1 MIRLG
6 SAQMIRQAS
15 VYRPTLLGLA
25 FLSALAA
32 GSAHA
37 QDTVLRLAETV
48 TVMVTP
54 DELAATLRAEA
65 IAPNAQDA
73 QRRVNDMMRD
83 ALEGAKKAAGVTVS
97 TGGYNVWRVGMIPQD
112 RAERWQAGQSINLS
126 GKDAEAMLK
135 LVGDLQQKG
144 FVQSN
149 LGWRLS
155 RETEHAARQNATK
168 QALSGLRGRAD
179 DAAEILGLRF
189 ASFREV
195 RLDSVTPPPVI
206 PRSQTFMARA
216 AMSPGQ
222 PPSAEPEDLPVTAS
236 AEADILLK
244 PR

>member
-1 MIRLG
+1 
-6 SAQMIRQAS
+6 
-15 VYRPTLLGLA
+15 
-25 FLSALAA
+25 LSAFATW
-32 GSAHA
+32 SAYA

-83 ALEGAKKAAGVTVS
+83 ALDGAKKVASVTVS
-97 TGGYNVWRVGMIPQD
+97 TGGYNVWRVGLVPQE

-135 LVGDLQQKG
+135 LIGELQQKG
-144 FVQSN
+144 FVQGN

-168 QALSGLRGRAD
+168 QALSG
-179 DAAEILGLRF
+179 
-189 ASFREV
+189 
-195 RLDSVTPPPVI
+195 
-206 PRSQTFMARA
+206 
-216 AMSPGQ
+216 
-222 PPSAEPEDLPVTAS
+222 
-236 AEADILLK
+236 
-244 PR
+244 

>member
-1 MIRLG
+1 VSDFKFAGMSR
-6 SAQMIRQAS
+6 
-15 VYRPTLLGLA
+15 
-25 FLSALAA
+25 LSAIARATVLSLVFWNAF
-32 GSAHA
+32 SAWPARA
-37 QDTVLRLAETV
+37 QDTVLRLAETI

-54 DELAATLRAEA
+54 DELAATLRAEVTA
-65 IAPNAQDA
+65 SNAQDA

-83 ALEGAKKAAGVTVS
+83 ALESAKKAASVTVS
-97 TGGYNVWRVGMIPQD
+97 TGGYNVWRVGMAQD

-144 FVQSN
+144 FAQSN

-155 RETEHAARQNATK
+155 RDTEHTARQNATK

-179 DAAEILGLRF
+179 EAAEILGLRF

-236 AEADILLK
+236 AEADIVLK